1 MERHKDDYDDDHNS
15 YNTPP
20 VATTTYAVADSPAAA
35 AAGYAAMMDAPALV
49 TRFAAPAACAAD
61 WYYDQGS
68 SAHVFSDAAH
78 NPRWSLCQPYNA
90 TGGTYSAGVCPS
102 SSEFKR
108 ATRYRWDEDD
118 FYVGA
123 CCGSSSTLSSL
134 AGSQTA
140 CFYTKVPNQSIVATM
155 LLENGGST
163 YVTITTEVTV
173 VATPLFMIWHE
184 RDTSLLAE
192 SDARSLQAVMG
203 ITPTSEQITPGAT
216 ANPPPGSKSD
226 QDDGEPDHDRTKT
239 LVAWIIAG
247 VSVTALVALTCFLL
261 WRRRARKKERS
272 AGRFTGSGKNGS
284 SYGQSHAGTR
294 SMELGAGPSAT
305 EVGSDIELDLVREH
319 VELKALRSEVNRSQS
334 SHISV
339 PQIHPASHGA
349 RSSESMAV

>member
-1 MERHKDDYDDDHNS
+1 MEGRQDDNGDDRDR

-20 VATTTYAVADSPAAA
+20 VVTTTYAVADGP
-35 AAGYAAMMDAPALV
+35 AAGYAAMTDAPALV

-68 SAHVFSDAAH
+68 LAYVFSDAAH

-90 TGGTYSAGVCPS
+90 TDGTYSAGVCPS

-108 ATRYRWDEDD
+108 ATRYRWYEDD

-134 AGSQTA
+134 AGSQNA
-140 CFYTKVPNQSIVATM
+140 CLYTKVPNPSIVATM

-173 VATPLFMIWHE
+173 VATPLFMVWRE
-184 RDTSLLAE
+184 RDTSRLAE

-203 ITPTSEQITPGAT
+203 IAPTSGLTTPGAT
-216 ANPPPGSKSD
+216 ATATPGSKSD
-226 QDDGEPDHDRTKT
+226 QEDGEPDHDRTKT

-247 VSVTALVALTCFLL
+247 VAVAALVTLACFLL
-261 WRRRARKKERS
+261 WRRRARKKKTD
-272 AGRFTGSGKNGS
+272 AGRFTRSGKNGS
-284 SYGQSHAGTR
+284 SYDQSHAATR
-294 SMELGAGPSAT
+294 SMELGAGASAT
-305 EVGSDIELDLVREH
+305 QVGSDIELDLVREH
-319 VELKALRSEVNRSQS
+319 VEMKALRSEVNQCRS

-339 PQIHPASHGA
+339 PQNPSLVA
-349 RSSESMAV
+349 

>member
-1 MERHKDDYDDDHNS
+1 MESHQDDYDDSNNR

-20 VATTTYAVADSPAAA
+20 VTTTTYAVADGPAAA
-35 AAGYAAMMDAPALV
+35 AARYAAMTDAPALV

-61 WYYDQGS
+61 WYYDQES
-68 SAHVFSDAAH
+68 SAHVFSDAPH

-90 TGGTYSAGVCPS
+90 TDGTYSAGVCPS

-108 ATRYRWDEDD
+108 ATRYRWEEDD

-134 AGSQTA
+134 AGSQDA
-140 CFYTKVPNQSIVATM
+140 CFYTKVPNPSIVATM

-163 YVTITTEVTV
+163 HVTITTQVTV
-173 VATPLFMIWHE
+173 VAAPLFMIWHD

-203 ITPTSEQITPGAT
+203 ITPTSGLITLGAT
-216 ANPPPGSKSD
+216 ATPTLESKSD

-247 VSVTALVALTCFLL
+247 VALAALVTLACFLL
-261 WRRRARKKERS
+261 WRRRTRKEKAD
-272 AGRFTGSGKNGS
+272 AGRFTRSGKNGS
-284 SYGQSHAGTR
+284 SFDQSHAAIR
-294 SMELGAGPSAT
+294 SMELGAGASAT
-305 EVGSDIELDLVREH
+305 QVGSDIEFDPVREH
-319 VELKALRSEVNRSQS
+319 VEMKALRSEVNRSQS

-339 PQIHPASHGA
+339 PQNPSRVA
-349 RSSESMAV
+349 